1 MKPATK
7 RTIAIVLEKMV
18 DSTLDSG
25 VLIDREIKPQEN
37 GTAQAYKPY
46 KNISPYGV
54 DYLYQPK
61 NSSTHI

>member
-18 DSTLDSG
+18 GSTLDSD

-37 GTAQAYKPY
+37 DTARAYKPH
-46 KNISPYGV
+46 KNISSYGV